1 VRVLILAQ
9 FYPPVIGGEER
20 HVLSLSEGLVRR
32 GHEVVVAT
40 MPHPSRPEKAEL
52 GGVAVQSVHGAFQ
65 RFSGLFSDRERP
77 HAPPFPDPELCW
89 RLADIVRAFQPDV
102 VHGHNWM
109 SRSYLPLNSPSTAA
123 FIQTLHDYSHVCA
136 VKTLTRRGE
145 NCAGPR
151 TTACLSCASAHFG
164 AVKGPVT
171 ATANFAFSRAL
182 YRSVDHFIAVSRAVA
197 ERGGLVGGPVP
208 FDVVPNFIHDDTAEF
223 PTLADE
229 RVSKLPPGRFLL
241 FVGDLT
247 RRKGVHILVEAY
259 AKLRGA
265 PPLVLIGRRCPD
277 TPTFLPENV
286 MIFESWPHPS
296 VMYAWSKALFGI
308 APSTWV
314 EPCASVFMEANAV
327 GCPMVVSNH
336 GGQSEGVEH
345 GRTGLCV
352 PPGDPDA
359 LAEAMQRM
367 LDDEDLRTRLAAGA
381 LAKADS
387 FKAHSIIPRIESIY
401 RAACA
406 QRAAGGRRV
415 ALASPAAEAAS
426 RK

>member
-1 VRVLILAQ
+1 MRVLMLAQ
-9 FYPPVIGGEER
+9 FYPPVVGGEER

-40 MPHPSRPEKAEL
+40 MPHPSRPEKTEL
-52 GGVAVQSVHGAFQ
+52 GGVAVQSVHGALQ
-65 RFSGLFSDRERP
+65 RVSSLFSERERP

-109 SRSYLPLNSPSTAA
+109 SRSYLPLNSPSTVA

-136 VKTLTRRGE
+136 VQTLTRRGE
-145 NCAGPR
+145 KCAGPR

-164 AVKGPVT
+164 SFMGPVT
-171 ATANFAFSRAL
+171 ATANFAFARAL
-182 YRSVDHFIAVSRAVA
+182 HRSVDRFIAVSGAVA
-197 ERGGLVGGPVP
+197 KECGLVGGPVP
-208 FDVVPNFIHDDTAEF
+208 FDVVPTFIPDDTTELPA
-223 PTLADE
+223 LADE
-229 RVSKLPPGRFLL
+229 RVRQLPPDGFLL

-277 TPTFLPENV
+277 TPTALPENV
-286 MIFESWPHPS
+286 MIFESWPYPS

-314 EPCASVFMEANAV
+314 EPCGTIFMEANAV
-327 GCPMVVSNH
+327 GRPMIVSNH
-336 GGQSEGVEH
+336 GGLSEGVEH

-352 PPGDPDA
+352 PPNDLHA

-387 FKAHSIIPRIESIY
+387 FKAHSVIPRIESIY

-415 ALASPAAEAAS
+415 ALASPAAEGAP